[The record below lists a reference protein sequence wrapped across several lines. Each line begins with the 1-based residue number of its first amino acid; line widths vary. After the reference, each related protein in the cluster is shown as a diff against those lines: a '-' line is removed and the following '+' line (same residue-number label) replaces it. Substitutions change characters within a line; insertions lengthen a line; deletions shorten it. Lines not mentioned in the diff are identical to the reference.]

1 MKMGN
6 KISKFH
12 EVSLYHL
19 HPKHIYG
26 NPPAYSTTTL
36 HRLKVTQ
43 QMSAVGHTFMSAA
56 QKVSDGH
63 INQKQHLHHE
73 QQCQAP

>member
-1 MKMGN
+1 MTQC
-6 KISKFH
+6 S
-12 EVSLYHL
+12 SLSRGYI
-19 HPKHIYG
+19 PKHIYG

-36 HRLKVTQ
+36 NRLKVTQ

-63 INQKQHLHHE
+63 LNKKQHLHHE
-73 QQCQAP
+73 QQCQVP

>member
-1 MKMGN
+1 MWSN
-6 KISKFH
+6 AETLTQCS
-12 EVSLYHL
+12 SLSRGYI
-19 HPKHIYG
+19 PKHIYG

-36 HRLKVTQ
+36 NRLKVTQ

-56 QKVSDGH
+56 QKVSDG
-63 INQKQHLHHE
+63 NLNKKTAPLSE